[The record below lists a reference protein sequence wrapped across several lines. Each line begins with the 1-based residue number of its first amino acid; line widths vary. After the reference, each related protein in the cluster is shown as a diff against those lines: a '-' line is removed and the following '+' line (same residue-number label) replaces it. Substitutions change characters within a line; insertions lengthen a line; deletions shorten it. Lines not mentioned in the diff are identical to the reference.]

1 MINHDAVYKP
11 HHCNDMLLTLLLL
24 LIVERREQFKGSSIC
39 SYNMIIFD
47 NQPDDGIDDI
57 IEILWLRR
65 PFIWL
70 GIPSLSEQQSTG
82 KQMQDS

>member
-24 LIVERREQFKGSSIC
+24 LIVERRGMIQRLFNLF
-39 SYNMIIFD
+39 YNMIEFD
-47 NQPDDGIDDI
+47 NQPDDGIDYI

-65 PFIWL
+65 SFIWL
-70 GIPSLSEQQSTG
+70 GIPSLSG
-82 KQMQDS
+82 GGG